1 MTIKALVQRSLVGL
15 GSAKSPDFVV
25 LEGKLQ
31 LSIFRTRWRKFV
43 TCVLFWKNNLFFFF
57 ALTSNTPITN
67 RRECGETNSP
77 NA

>member
-31 LSIFRTRWRKFV
+31 LSIFRTR
-43 TCVLFWKNNLFFFF
+43 
-57 ALTSNTPITN
+57 
-67 RRECGETNSP
+67 
-77 NA
+77 